1 MCGLDVLLLGLTML
15 ALVIMLGEII
25 PSLCFSRNCFFMT
38 VLKKTYQIFH
48 WKTYKCD
55 KSFLEKKNNGMI
67 NHSKC
72 MHVHAQ
78 SCLTLCNPL
87 CNYTPPE
94 TSVHGVFQTRNTGVD
109 GHFLFQESSQTRNQ
123 THVSCISCTGRRILY
138 PCTTWEAHH
147 SKRYH

>member
-109 GHFLFQESSQTRNQ
+109 GHFLFQRIFPNQESNS
-123 THVSCISCTGRRILY
+123 RILHLLH
-138 PCTTWEAHH
+138 WQEDSLSLHH
-147 SKRYH
+147 LGSPSL